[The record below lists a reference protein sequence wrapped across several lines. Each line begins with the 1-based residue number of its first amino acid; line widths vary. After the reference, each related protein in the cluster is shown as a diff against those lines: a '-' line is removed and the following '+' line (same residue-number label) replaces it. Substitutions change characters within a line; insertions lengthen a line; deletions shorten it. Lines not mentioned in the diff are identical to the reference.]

1 VATEK
6 RDKWEDRLDRPKPE
20 EQPKVAKGKA
30 PVRSDAELDALATVS
45 TSDIRDARTYWK
57 ANTLPGYQ
65 GLIEATQIIDDDTE

>member
-1 VATEK
+1 MTRK
-6 RDKWEDRLDRPKPE
+6 RDDWEDRLDRPKHE
-20 EQPKVAKGKA
+20 EAPKVARGKA

-45 TSDIRDARTYWK
+45 TSDIRDARHYWK